1 MKKVISVFLAVILAL
16 STFAFGTTV
25 SFADEQNDFYY
36 EDDYSTPDQ
45 SVISDISVSARR
57 ILKFIGTVL
66 ITAGL
71 TDMRFLFSTIK
82 QIRIIPRLM
91 LTAITITVF

>member
-36 EDDYSTPDQ
+36 EDDLFNDE
-45 SVISDISVSARR
+45 
-57 ILKFIGTVL
+57 
-66 ITAGL
+66 AGIES
-71 TDMRFLFSTIK
+71 FYIF
-82 QIRIIPRLM
+82 
-91 LTAITITVF
+91 

>member
-45 SVISDISVSARR
+45 SVI
-57 ILKFIGTVL
+57 
-66 ITAGL
+66 
-71 TDMRFLFSTIK
+71 K